1 MAKFRVTLTD
11 EERCVLRTM
20 VSSGK
25 GAARKLLHGRIL
37 RHWFRLMSYAHEHHC
52 ST

>member
-11 EERCVLRTM
+11 EERCVLRNM

-25 GAARKLLHGRIL
+25 GAARRLLHGRIL
-37 RHWFRLMSYAHEHHC
+37 LQADASPAGLR
-52 ST
+52 